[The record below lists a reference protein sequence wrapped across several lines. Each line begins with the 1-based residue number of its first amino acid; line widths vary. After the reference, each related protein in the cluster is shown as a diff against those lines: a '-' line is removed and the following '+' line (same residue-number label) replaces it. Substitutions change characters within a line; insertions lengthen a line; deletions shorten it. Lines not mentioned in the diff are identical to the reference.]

1 MAITPP
7 NFQKDA
13 VPTPSGWRHPRT
25 NELLVSRKITSQEI
39 DEFYN
44 VKPKVSMLKEAPTTI
59 EEATE
64 ELMVDNSWPSELES
78 MTKLELE
85 ALGREHGIQLD
96 RKKKKKD
103 LIQELKEE
111 L

>member
-1 MAITPP
+1 
-7 NFQKDA
+7 
-13 VPTPSGWRHPRT
+13 
-25 NELLVSRKITSQEI
+25 
-39 DEFYN
+39 
-44 VKPKVSMLKEAPTTI
+44 MLKEDPTTI

-96 RKKKKKD
+96 RKKKRK
-103 LIQELKEE
+103 I
-111 L
+111 